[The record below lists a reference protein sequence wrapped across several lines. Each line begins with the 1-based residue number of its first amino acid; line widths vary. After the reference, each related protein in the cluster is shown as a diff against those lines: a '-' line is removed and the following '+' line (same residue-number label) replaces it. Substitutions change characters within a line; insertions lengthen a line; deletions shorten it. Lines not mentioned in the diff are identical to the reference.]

1 MTMGAMHAFKREKSK
16 HDGGKV
22 MDVDEQLSHLFF
34 FLVTK
39 SFESGKTTMAMG
51 LWALIFHTGS

>member
-1 MTMGAMHAFKREKSK
+1 MQSHQDAEVLAGLQIMTMGAMHAFKREKSK

-34 FLVTK
+34 
-39 SFESGKTTMAMG
+39 S
-51 LWALIFHTGS
+51 W